1 MKKKNI
7 IVVGLQWGDEGKGKI
22 VDLLAKDV
30 DIIARYQGGNN
41 AGHTVVA
48 GDLSLVFRLIPS
60 GILNEEKICLLGNGV
75 VIDPV
80 VLFEELDNLK
90 KINIKIKD
98 RFFVS
103 NKCHIIMPYH
113 KRLDIA
119 RERLRGA
126 GMIGTTGRGIGPT
139 YEDKVARLGIRA
151 IDLLDRQ
158 LFYDKIVL
166 SLKEKN
172 YLFKNVLGENVF
184 DPDELIEDY
193 INYGKKLKEY
203 LVDTSRFIA
212 ERLDSG
218 SNLMLEGAQGTFLD
232 VDHGTYPYVTSS
244 NTLAGG
250 AFAGAGLGPTRIDEV
265 IGITKAYTTRVGEG
279 YFPTELKGGTGS
291 IIRDKGEE
299 FGSVTGRPRR
309 CGWFDANL
317 IREAKYLNGVTGM
330 IITKLDVLSGLPEIS
345 ICTGYMFRGSKI
357 HQLPA
362 SFSEC
367 CEVKPLYEEM
377 PGWEGDISGIRSFK
391 DLPVNSQKYI
401 LRLEELTGIPVNIV
415 SLGKERNQTLILND
429 VFCKSP
435 AVL

>member
-1 MKKKNI
+1 MGKKNI

-22 VDLLAKDV
+22 VDLLAKDA

-41 AGHTVVA
+41 AGHTVVN
-48 GDLSLVFRLIPS
+48 GNLSLVFRLVPS
-60 GILNEEKICLLGNGV
+60 GILNEEKICMLGNGV
-75 VIDPV
+75 VVDPS
-80 VLFEELDNLK
+80 VLFEELDALK
-90 KINIKIKD
+90 KIGIDIKD

-126 GMIGTTGRGIGPT
+126 GMIGTTGRGIGPA

-151 IDLLDRQ
+151 VDLLDRE
-158 LFYDKIVL
+158 LLYDKIVL

-184 DPDELIEDY
+184 SPDDLIDEY
-193 INYGKKLKEY
+193 FTFGTKLKDF
-203 LVDTSRFIA
+203 LI
-212 ERLDSG
+212 DSSSFVNEKLKRG
-218 SNLMLEGAQGTFLD
+218 FNIMLEGAQGTFLD

-244 NTLAGG
+244 NTVAGG
-250 AFAGAGLGPTRIDEV
+250 ALAGIGLGPTIIDEV

-279 YFPTELKGGTGS
+279 YFPTELKEGTGS

-317 IREAKYLNGVTGM
+317 IREAKNLNGITGM
-330 IITKLDVLSGLPEIS
+330 AVTKLDVLSGIAKIS
-345 ICTGYMFRGSKI
+345 ICTGYMFKGGVTDHLPPSMADYDKI
-357 HQLPA
+357 TPI
-362 SFSEC
+362 
-367 CEVKPLYEEM
+367 YEEVS
-377 PGWEGDISGIRSFK
+377 GWSGEISGIKSFK
-391 DLPVNSQKYI
+391 DLPVNAQKYL
-401 LRLEELTGIPVNIV
+401 LRIEELTGLPLNIV
-415 SLGKERNQTLILND
+415 SIGKERTQTITLKGI
-429 VFCKSP
+429 F
-435 AVL
+435 